1 MLLSL
6 LLIGCSK
13 DPTTPDLT
21 PAFTIT
27 SFSDSLHV
35 SYGSCMLISSLVYE
49 TDNYA
54 KITANSDSETVDI
67 YLSSNKKLSS
77 PGNGGGVKSVETI
90 LKKTTITIT
99 DTWLPDTI
107 ATSLEISDTSATI
120 DSSVVQVSWW
130 YNNKRYQIRKQY

>member
-1 MLLSL
+1 
-6 LLIGCSK
+6 
-13 DPTTPDLT
+13 
-21 PAFTIT
+21 
-27 SFSDSLHV
+27 
-35 SYGSCMLISSLVYE
+35 MLISSLVYE